1 MLVYLQQMKRI
12 TTIFLLFIS
21 CICPAQDE
29 WERISDS
36 LTYESR
42 GKADVVLAK
51 IRSNGKMMLLYSLQD
66 KYYYVIIKQQNWYS
80 EFYII
85 MNDISS
91 ALDIIQHDH
100 TIINEQQSKKR
111 QDKKILKQ
119 TQWEYW
125 VIQRAFNLDQY
136 STTCTTRIPNA
147 TYIAGV
153 PSYFVIKD
161 ENNKRYGEYSLSSIT
176 IPCPIHPELW
186 VFLQR
191 KMQTFFD
198 GSTPPLQ

>member
-1 MLVYLQQMKRI
+1 MKRI

-51 IRSNGKMMLLYSLQD
+51 IRSNGKMVLLYSLQD

>member
-1 MLVYLQQMKRI
+1 MKRI
-12 TTIFLLFIS
+12 TTFFLLFIS

-111 QDKKILKQ
+111 QDKKKLKQ

>member
-1 MLVYLQQMKRI
+1 MKRI

-51 IRSNGKMMLLYSLQD
+51 IRSKGKMVLLYSLQD

-100 TIINEQQSKKR
+100 TII
-111 QDKKILKQ
+111 
-119 TQWEYW
+119 
-125 VIQRAFNLDQY
+125 
-136 STTCTTRIPNA
+136 
-147 TYIAGV
+147 G
-153 PSYFVIKD
+153 
-161 ENNKRYGEYSLSSIT
+161 T
-176 IPCPIHPELW
+176 I
-186 VFLQR
+186 V
-191 KMQTFFD
+191 K
-198 GSTPPLQ
+198 

>member
-1 MLVYLQQMKRI
+1 MFYLQKMKRI

-51 IRSNGKMMLLYSLQD
+51 IRSNGKMVLLYSLQD

-80 EFYII
+80 EFYLI

-100 TIINEQQSKKR
+100 TIINELQSKKR
-111 QDKKILKQ
+111 QDKKKLKQ

-176 IPCPIHPELW
+176 IPCPINPELW

>member
-1 MLVYLQQMKRI
+1 MKRI
-12 TTIFLLFIS
+12 TTFFLLFIS

-51 IRSNGKMMLLYSLQD
+51 IRSNGKMVLLYSLQD

-111 QDKKILKQ
+111 QDKKKLKQ

-176 IPCPIHPELW
+176 IPCPINPELW
-186 VFLQR
+186 AFLQR
-191 KMQTFFD
+191 KIQTFVD